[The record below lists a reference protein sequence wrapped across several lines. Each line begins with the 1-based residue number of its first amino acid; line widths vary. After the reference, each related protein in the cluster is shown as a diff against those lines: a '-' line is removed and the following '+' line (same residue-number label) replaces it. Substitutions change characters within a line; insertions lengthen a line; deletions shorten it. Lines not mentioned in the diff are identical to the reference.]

1 MNIAVSAKQRP
12 GRTRSITFSSPPFC
26 ATRHSLTIPERT
38 KKKCVRGVAL
48 IEQTL
53 ALRQLANDGVAA
65 TSGVGALK
73 LGEVE
78 IFDDIGDVAGQVMLG
93 QSVLQSCTEGGEG
106 LAIPVYWLE
115 SGHERGEV
123 RDGSDFIR
131 PGSGR

>member
-1 MNIAVSAKQRP
+1 MYKFESGQPIRAY
-12 GRTRSITFSSPPFC
+12 
-26 ATRHSLTIPERT
+26 
-38 KKKCVRGVAL
+38 RGFKSDRL
-48 IEQTL
+48 L
-53 ALRQLANDGVAA
+53 
-65 TSGVGALK
+65 GALK
-73 LGEVE
+73 LGKVE